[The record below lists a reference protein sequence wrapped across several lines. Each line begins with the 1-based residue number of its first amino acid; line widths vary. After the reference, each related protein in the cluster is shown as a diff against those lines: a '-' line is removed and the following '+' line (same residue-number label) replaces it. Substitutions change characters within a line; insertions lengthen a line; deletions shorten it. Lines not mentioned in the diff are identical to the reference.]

1 MARRT
6 LTILSD
12 DLDGKEGKD
21 IATVSFGFDGSSYEI
36 DLSKKN
42 RAALENALSPY
53 IGAARRATPAPR
65 RATKNT
71 SLRATAED
79 REWLRSNGFPNV
91 KDRGR
96 LPSEATEALGSR

>member
-1 MARRT
+1 MAQRT

-21 IATVSFGFDGSSYEI
+21 IATVTFGFEGSTYEI

-42 RAALENALSPY
+42 RGALEKALSPF
-53 IGAARRATPAPR
+53 IEAARKKSVAARRATKKSSP
-65 RATKNT
+65 
-71 SLRATAED
+71 RATAED

-96 LPSEATEALGSR
+96 LPSDATEALRNR